1 MKLNHSSIVI
11 GVLAHPGYI
20 GVLAQWGKGGYGDT
34 GTVRHRHTGTLEG
47 VYRDSG
53 TVPNLFIIYL

>member
-1 MKLNHSSIVI
+1 M
-11 GVLAHPGYI
+11 GVLAQTGSM

-34 GTVRHRHTGTLEG
+34 GTVRHRHTGTPGHTRG

-53 TVPNLFIIYL
+53 TVPHLYIIYL

>member
-1 MKLNHSSIVI
+1 M
-11 GVLAHPGYI
+11 GVLAQTGSM

-34 GTVRHRHTGTLEG
+34 GTPGHTRG

-53 TVPNLFIIYL
+53 TVPNLYIIYL